1 MERVNKW
8 AVTDGW
14 SFGSDVSAAV
24 MVPICSCI
32 AARFRLADCDA
43 ARFAKCVVVV
53 AVVAIGDGCAA
64 IAAAA
69 AAVAAADEGPAAA
82 AEASVRAEEG
92 SKGGS
97 DGGGSGGAGGGGGAA
112 LAGPETVIMAPGV

>member
-32 AARFRLADCDA
+32 AARLRLADCDA
-43 ARFAKCVVVV
+43 ARLAECVVVV
-53 AVVAIGDGCAA
+53 AVVGDGCAVM
-64 IAAAA
+64 A
-69 AAVAAADEGPAAA
+69 AAVDDGAGPTAAGAG
-82 AEASVRAEEG
+82 VRADDG

-97 DGGGSGGAGGGGGAA
+97 DDGGGGGAGGGAA
-112 LAGPETVIMAPGV
+112 LAGPATVMMAPDG